1 VGRGSQDGNRLKEQM
16 EYYIGFDL
24 SHSSVADTAKWQQP
38 NALRRATENPSFRY
52 YEVTVSRKGHVTT
65 QNTDRVILARG
76 VEIAK
81 SSAGCVSALECG
93 TRHVRLFRRAGGMY
107 FVYLGELRP
116 CAIRARGVDVL
127 ELGAKMGESEV
138 CAGGGGRCEAA

>member
-1 VGRGSQDGNRLKEQM
+1 MEHVLGVQAGQPKVKKQERGLKAGGALGGTRFTGWQQIKEQM

-93 TRHVRLFRRAGGMY
+93 TRLFRRAG
-107 FVYLGELRP
+107 
-116 CAIRARGVDVL
+116 
-127 ELGAKMGESEV
+127 
-138 CAGGGGRCEAA
+138 